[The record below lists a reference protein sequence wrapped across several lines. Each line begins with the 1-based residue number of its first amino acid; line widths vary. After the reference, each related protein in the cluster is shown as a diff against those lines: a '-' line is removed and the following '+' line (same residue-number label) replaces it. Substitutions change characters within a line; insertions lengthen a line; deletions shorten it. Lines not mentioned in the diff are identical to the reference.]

1 MSSIYS
7 NSDNQRSCWSI
18 GRSTSK
24 DLKLFYEDL
33 TSANIMPTSKKKHNV
48 DEYSPSN
55 CSHENLYKTLLK
67 KRIVETIEAKEIR
80 KEAP

>member
-1 MSSIYS
+1 
-7 NSDNQRSCWSI
+7 
-18 GRSTSK
+18 
-24 DLKLFYEDL
+24 
-33 TSANIMPTSKKKHNV
+33 MPTSKKKHNV